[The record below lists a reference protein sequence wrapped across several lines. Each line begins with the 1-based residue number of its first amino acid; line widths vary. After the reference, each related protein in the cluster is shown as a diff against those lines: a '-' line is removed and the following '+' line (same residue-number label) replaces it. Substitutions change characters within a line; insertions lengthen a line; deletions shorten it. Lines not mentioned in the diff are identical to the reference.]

1 MPYSTAGNL
10 FVSAVDAYQYSKT
23 HSLSPF
29 PGSPMSAAQAAS
41 VSIIFAHIAAEAFI
55 NELAMFGEV
64 LDRPDSPGWISSLAD
79 MLGDAEQSRTSTE
92 SRFQLAKFILSGR
105 SFDRGGM
112 PFQDFALLVR
122 LRNMLV
128 HHKPQEA
135 TARLSEGKFEW
146 SDPKIVAELDKK
158 GVLQPNLS
166 FKLRMTKQDVLTLSA
181 NFMPT
186 VSTPEVARWA
196 CSSAASMVLAVID
209 AIPPEPNHFKK
220 VRAEAFSTHFSRL
233 SLLAE

>member
-10 FVSAVDAYQYSKT
+10 FISAVDAYQYSKT
-23 HSLSPF
+23 HSLTPF
-29 PGSPMSAAQAAS
+29 AGSPISAAQAAS
-41 VSIIFAHIAAEAFI
+41 ASIIFAYIAAEAFV
-55 NELAMFGEV
+55 NELAMFGE
-64 LDRPDSPGWISSLAD
+64 LLNRADSPGWVKSLAD

-92 SRFQLAKFILSGR
+92 SRFQLAKFILSGHA
-105 SFDRGGM
+105 FDRGGM
-112 PFQDFALLVR
+112 PFQDFALMVR

-135 TARLSEGKFEW
+135 TARLSEGNFEW
-146 SDPKIVAELDKK
+146 IDPKIVAELHKK
-158 GVLQPNLS
+158 GVLQPNTS
-166 FKLRMTKQDVLTLSA
+166 FKLRMTKHDALTLSA

-196 CSSAASMVLAVID
+196 CSSAASMVLAVVD

-220 VRAEAFSTHFSRL
+220 VISDAFLTHFSRL
-233 SLLAE
+233 SLLDE